1 VNAEPIFEQADL
13 SAHGPMGDVELFR
26 RAGEAARR
34 AAASKALIAFNGG
47 RRERDTL

>member
-26 RAGEAARR
+26 RAGEAAEPGGSLEGLDRIQRR
-34 AAASKALIAFNGG
+34 
-47 RRERDTL
+47 